1 MARGGNPKDGPDELV
16 FEMIPIPPKYP
27 ADYLLDNTER
37 RVVSDESMARD
48 YLETFYRALVD
59 NGLRWPML
67 DFNDLMTPFCAIGEL
82 ILLPTI
88 ESADVDSLKQS
99 FRRLI
104 IEEHVA
110 GYDIVLLTLSAS
122 TQCGLDV
129 DLYGMGFRNHVAD
142 VTGEDIKLFLAQVST
157 EKNTL
162 SDSLYLGTMIIHRY

>member
-1 MARGGNPKDGPDELV
+1 M
-16 FEMIPIPPKYP
+16 
-27 ADYLLDNTER
+27 
-37 RVVSDESMARD
+37 
-48 YLETFYRALVD
+48 
-59 NGLRWPML
+59 
-67 DFNDLMTPFCAIGEL
+67 
-82 ILLPTI
+82 
-88 ESADVDSLKQS
+88 DSLKQS

-157 EKNTL
+157 EKDTL